1 MCHINCNIP
10 VGAAAVL
17 SVTRLFTS
25 HRFAVTVEV
34 LDQISEN
41 KTKGK
46 VKKVK
51 RVKKNLFPSLAPKSI
66 HKYSYA
72 FRNLILTTQGSS
84 MIKVQQIQMQPHITH
99 MCTQL
104 SSEERNPIDK
114 REPINESR
122 KRENK
127 KKKKVGEKKEE
138 RAAHITCQ

>member
-51 RVKKNLFPSLAPKSI
+51 RVKKKSLSI
-66 HKYSYA
+66 SCSQVHTQIFIRVQKFDTYHTRVEHDQS
-72 FRNLILTTQGSS
+72 TTDTNATSHHPYVHATKQ
-84 MIKVQQIQMQPHITH
+84 
-99 MCTQL
+99 
-104 SSEERNPIDK
+104 
-114 REPINESR
+114 
-122 KRENK
+122 
-127 KKKKVGEKKEE
+127 
-138 RAAHITCQ
+138 